1 MPSHHIFLA
10 VACTLAVVHSSS
22 AADIS
27 ECRWAATPPVIDGV
41 IDDPAWKNA
50 QVVDTFTSAWLPEG
64 KRTPP
69 TATKARLLWDR
80 EYLYFS
86 AEMEDWDVFANVT
99 QQDGAVW
106 LCDVFELF
114 FKPAKDKTGY
124 YEFEVNAA
132 NTKLDMFMPSR
143 GSGGFQRHASDRDFH
158 IESAVKVHGTLNN
171 WRDRDKGWTVE
182 GRIPWR
188 DFLPTGGRPAPGEEW
203 LHSLCRYDY
212 SAGLEAPALSTNLP
226 SASAK
231 NADFHRYEDYVPLK
245 FIGPKDGAA
254 VKRVQWENV
263 KLAGSPEP
271 PLPYRTEK
279 FFPKLKTTF
288 PITIVSEPGRDGF
301 LLLENNGYGPVR
313 KSRLLRVANDPGV
326 TEPEVLLEF
335 DESIFDAC
343 FHPRFAE
350 NGQIFIGAN
359 GRFGEGRMDFNN
371 RLLRYT
377 MDRKTG
383 RIDPA
388 SRTLFLEWH
397 SHGHNGLALAF
408 GKDGMLYVT
417 TGDGTSECDEW
428 DTGQDLTRLYSK
440 LLRMDVDHPADGKHY
455 GIPSDNPFLKTP
467 GARPETWAYGFR
479 NPWRMRMDR
488 ATGDLWVGENGQD
501 LWEYARIAKRGENY
515 GWPLREGSHALQQN
529 RKAGPTPFTG
539 PLIEHSHTDFRSLT
553 GGIVYHGRK
562 FPELEG
568 CYIYGDFST
577 GQIWAAKQKDGKLV
591 KDECIARTSSGI
603 TCFHETEQGDVLVVD
618 YNGNEILRLE
628 RRDEVGTR
636 APFPTKL
643 SETGLFT
650 DTAKLQP
657 HAGLIPFE
665 INAPAWHD
673 GATSERLIALP
684 GAARMELSDRGGW
697 IFPDGTALVQTL
709 RAEGKRIETRVLVRQ
724 QGEWSGYSFA
734 WDAAQTDAALVP
746 KVGETRGDWHFPGRQ
761 ECTVCHSRAANY
773 LLGVT
778 TSQLNRPGTNGE
790 NQLARWER
798 EGLLK
803 FDHAKTEGG
812 EWRAEL
818 DKLKLSD
825 VAMQAKLDTVLP
837 SAIQRPSASASPLL
851 PHAPDALPRLPDP
864 RDEHAPLHARARA
877 YLQANCAHC
886 HVRSGGGNSAMQLA
900 DYIADAEMEIV
911 DGTPL
916 HATFGIPDAK
926 LVAPGNPGRSLL
938 IHRPAVRGTGQMP
951 PLGTLKPDPDGVAL
965 LARWISSL
973 NAAPVPP
980 GSPAEKGSR

>member
-1 MPSHHIFLA
+1 MSTRRIFSAIVSALVAVQFSH
-10 VACTLAVVHSSS
+10 

-41 IDDPAWKNA
+41 LDDPAWKNA
-50 QVVDTFTSAWLPEG
+50 QVVDTFISAWLPEG

-99 QQDGAVW
+99 QQDGSVW

-114 FKPAKDKTGY
+114 FKPAKDKPGY

-171 WRDRDKGWTVE
+171 WSDRDKGWTVE

-188 DFLPTGGRPAPGEEW
+188 DFLPTGGRPAPGEMW
-203 LHSLCRYDY
+203 MHSLCRYDY

-226 SASAK
+226 SASGK

-245 FIGPKDGAA
+245 FIGPSDGAA
-254 VKRVQWENV
+254 VQRVEWENV

-271 PLPYRTEK
+271 LPPFRTEK

-383 RIDPA
+383 KIDSA

-408 GKDGMLYVT
+408 GRDGMLYVT

-428 DTGQDLTRLYSK
+428 DVAQDLTRLYSK
-440 LLRMDVDHPADGKHY
+440 LLRLDVDHPADGKHY
-455 GIPSDNPFLKTP
+455 GIPSDNPFLKVA

-515 GWPLREGSHALQQN
+515 GWPLREGSHELQQS

-553 GGIVYHGRK
+553 GGIVYHGTK

-568 CYIYGDFST
+568 CYIYGDYST
-577 GQIWAAKQKDGKLV
+577 GQIWAAKQEDGKLV
-591 KDECIARTSSGI
+591 KDEAIARTSSGI

-618 YNGNEILRLE
+618 YNGNAILRLE
-628 RRDEVGTR
+628 RRDQSGTR

-684 GAARMELSDRGGW
+684 GAGRMELTDRGGW
-697 IFPDGTALVQTL
+697 VFPDGTALVQTL
-709 RAEGKRIETRVLVRQ
+709 RADGKRIETRVLVRQ
-724 QGEWSGYSFA
+724 HGEWAGYSFA
-734 WDAAQTDAALVP
+734 WDDAQTDAALVP
-746 KVGETRGDWHFPGRQ
+746 REGATRGDWHFPGRQ
-761 ECTVCHSRAANY
+761 ECAVCHSRAANY
-773 LLGVT
+773 LLGLT
-778 TSQLNRPGTNGE
+778 TSQLNRPGATGE
-790 NQLARWER
+790 NQLALWER

-803 FDHAKTEGG
+803 FDHAKTESG
-812 EWRAEL
+812 EWRAEF

-825 VAMQAKLDTVLP
+825 VAMQAKLDLVLP
-837 SAIQRPSASASPLL
+837 TAFQRPSANASPLL
-851 PHAPDALPRLPDP
+851 PHAPDALPRLADP

-916 HATFGIPDAK
+916 HTTFGIPDAK
-926 LVAPGNPGRSLL
+926 LVTPGNPGRSLL

-965 LARWISSL
+965 LAQWITAMKPTP
-973 NAAPVPP
+973 AAPQ
-980 GSPAEKGSR
+980 PAQKAKP